1 MKAQPKSPAE
11 RLESAAAILEKE
23 AKFLDELIASPVS
36 ANIANRIVVMTQ
48 MYKTVAEDIPI
59 YLSRHAST
67 LFAYKPDRVALV
79 LKILLDEIARY
90 ARLAAYLSVKG
101 IFPQAVSVLRNV
113 IELIGVYTHI
123 WHEPEKV
130 DWIGDSDSKNYS
142 RAFRYT
148 PHEQLRAQIEARG
161 VHYRFHHCH
170 SAQSLTEFYKLLSGL
185 FVHSG
190 SLESVGLPAS
200 KADELSCYFVDRASP
215 DDLQQ
220 QYRLIHGMFRDLPG
234 RYSSPESRFRFPE
247 LVQACQWPKVPKM
260 GLWEPKS
267 GFPLSITV
275 QKRNRLFG
283 VILAAK
289 HYMLSRWLSQLFSW
303 RSFAAFPKPI

>member
-11 RLESAAAILEKE
+11 RLESATATLEKE

-59 YLSRHAST
+59 YLSRHASN

-161 VHYRFHHCH
+161 VHYRFHHCR

-220 QYRLIHGMFRDLPG
+220 QYRLIQMALTIVLMEIFCCIPEADLMD
-234 RYSSPESRFRFPE
+234 E
-247 LVQACQWPKVPKM
+247 
-260 GLWEPKS
+260 
-267 GFPLSITV
+267 
-275 QKRNRLFG
+275 N
-283 VILAAK
+283 LAALTIT
-289 HYMLSRWLSQLFSW
+289 YATLF
-303 RSFAAFPKPI
+303 PILGNPNDKLEPEMESLIDEAISVVGDLLIIDNTQ

>member
-11 RLESAAAILEKE
+11 RLESATATLEKE

-79 LKILLDEIARY
+79 LKILLDEIVRY

-161 VHYRFHHCH
+161 VHYRFHHCR

-220 QYRLIHGMFRDLPG
+220 QYRLIQMALTIVLMEIFCCIPEADLMD
-234 RYSSPESRFRFPE
+234 E
-247 LVQACQWPKVPKM
+247 
-260 GLWEPKS
+260 
-267 GFPLSITV
+267 
-275 QKRNRLFG
+275 N
-283 VILAAK
+283 LAALTIT
-289 HYMLSRWLSQLFSW
+289 YATLF
-303 RSFAAFPKPI
+303 PILGNPNDKLEPEMESLIDEAISVVGDLLIIDNTQ

>member
-1 MKAQPKSPAE
+1 MKGQPESLAE
-11 RLESAAAILEKE
+11 RLESATATLEKE

-36 ANIANRIVVMTQ
+36 ANIANRIAVMTQ
-48 MYKTVAEDIPI
+48 MYKTVAEDIPL

-67 LFAYKPDRVALV
+67 LFVYKPDRVALV

-113 IELIGVYTHI
+113 IELIGVYTHV

-130 DWIGDSDSKNYS
+130 DWIGDSDSKSYS

-148 PHEQLRAQIEARG
+148 PDKQLKAQLKARG
-161 VHYRFHHCH
+161 DIHYRFHHCR
-170 SAQSLTEFYKLLSGL
+170 SAQILTEFYKLLSRL

-190 SLESVGLPAS
+190 SLESMGLPAS
-200 KADELSCYFVDRASP
+200 KADELSCYFVDRVSP

-220 QYRLIHGMFRDLPG
+220 QYRLIQTALTIVLMEIFYCIPETDLMDG
-234 RYSSPESRFRFPE
+234 
-247 LVQACQWPKVPKM
+247 
-260 GLWEPKS
+260 
-267 GFPLSITV
+267 
-275 QKRNRLFG
+275 N
-283 VILAAK
+283 LAALTII
-289 HYMLSRWLSQLFSW
+289 YATLF
-303 RSFAAFPKPI
+303 PISGDPNDKLEPEMEFLVDEAIRVVGDLLISDNTQ